1 MSCRFA
7 PIRCL
12 LALVL
17 LLAAPLFLS
26 AEEELYVEL
35 SSQVVLLPTYIC
47 PIEVGTSELSKNYW
61 ESIARVL
68 AFDLANNGK
77 MQLREAP
84 IKGVD
89 SSYES
94 AVSFDL
100 LRNEHLAYLIRLR
113 AVDNELQLKLISVD
127 AEEARVIDQ
136 LFMNGNLA
144 QDRRKVHRLAD
155 TVASVLFGVPGI
167 ASQRMLF
174 SVKKKGSKAGSW
186 ISEVYEADYDGHN
199 ARSLTH
205 DQSLA
210 MNPQYIPQE
219 GRSPT
224 SFLYVSHKIGQPKIF
239 RARLAGG
246 APRRV
251 TPIRGNQLTPSL
263 TPDGSQLAFTCD
275 VSGTTDLFSAR
286 FHADEGAIGKPRQIF
301 AAKGAAEAS
310 PTFSPD
316 GKKIAF
322 VSDKD
327 GSAKVYLMD
336 VPEGKSM
343 PAPRLITKRC
353 RENSAPAW
361 SPDGKK
367 IAYSAKTTG
376 LRQIWVY
383 DVETGKEYE
392 ITHGDF
398 SAENPAWAPNSVH
411 LLFNAENKAG
421 TELYLINIY
430 QKLPVKITS
439 GEGEKRFPSWEP
451 WVKEPSAKN

>member
-1 MSCRFA
+1 MSYLSPICSLFA
-7 PIRCL
+7 
-12 LALVL
+12 LALFL
-17 LLAAPLFLS
+17 GAPLSLS

-35 SSQVVLLPTYIC
+35 SSQIALLPTYVS
-47 PIEVGTSELSKNYW
+47 PIEMGSSEFPKNYW
-61 ESIARVL
+61 DSLVRVL
-68 AFDLANNGK
+68 AFDLANNGM

-94 AVSFDL
+94 AVSFDV
-100 LRNEHLAYLIRLR
+100 LRGEHLAYLIRLR
-113 AVDNELQLKLISVD
+113 AVGSELQLKLISVD
-127 AEEARVIDQ
+127 TEEARVIDQ
-136 LFMNGNLA
+136 LFMSGTLS

-155 TVASVLFGVPGI
+155 TIASVLFGVPGV
-167 ASQRMLF
+167 ASQRILF
-174 SVKKKGSKAGSW
+174 CVKKKGAKAGSW
-186 ISEVYEADYDGHN
+186 VSEVCEADYDGHN
-199 ARSLTH
+199 ARVLTH

-210 MNPQYIPQE
+210 MHPQYIPLA
-219 GRSPT
+219 GGPPT
-224 SFLYVSHKIGQPKIF
+224 SFLYVSHKIGQPKMF

-246 APRRV
+246 MPKRV
-251 TPIRGNQLTPSL
+251 SPIRGNQLTPCLSR
-263 TPDGSQLAFTCD
+263 DGGQLAFTCD
-275 VSGTTDLFSAR
+275 VSGTTDLFCAR
-286 FHADEGAIGKPRQIF
+286 FHADEGAIGKARQIF

-310 PTFSPD
+310 PAFSPD

-327 GSAKVYLMD
+327 GSAKIYLMD
-336 VPEGKSM
+336 VPEGGEM
-343 PAPRLITKRC
+343 PAPRLITKRF

-367 IAYSAKTTG
+367 IAYSARTTG
-376 LRQIWVY
+376 LRQIWIY
-383 DVETGKEYE
+383 EVETGKELE

-430 QKLPVKITS
+430 QKLPVKVTS

-451 WVKEPSAKN
+451 WVNAP